1 MTRCKRRKAWLGAA
15 ISGAIGIGSS
25 IFGGNAQKRAMRKQ
39 LRAQNKVATLE
50 EAANLSNAY
59 GDQNY
64 VDDFENKIAFRNGG
78 YIRRNRLFACG
89 GRKKYADGGNKFW
102 TSANT
107 NALISGASSAISNGI
122 SSIFNA
128 STSIPAIQT
137 PRITTNNAKDGIKAT
152 DYANSANYNT
162 LYSSPLYMCG
172 GRIRKGSIKR
182 K

>member
-102 TSANT
+102 TSADTHN
-107 NALISGASSAISNGI
+107 LINGTSSAISNGI
-122 SSIFNA
+122 SSIFND

>member
-25 IFGGNAQKRAMRKQ
+25 IFGGNSQKRAMRRQ
-39 LRAQNKVATLE
+39 MRAQNKVATLE

-89 GRKKYADGGNKFW
+89 GRKRYEDGGKKYW
-102 TSANT
+102 TGVDT
-107 NALISGASSAISNGI
+107 DALISGASSAISNGI
-122 SSIFNA
+122 SNIFNA

-137 PRITTNNAKDGIKAT
+137 PRITTNNAKESIKST
-152 DYANSANYNT
+152 DYANSDNYNII
-162 LYSSPLYMCG
+162 YSSPLYMCG
-172 GRIRKGSIKR
+172 GRIQKGAIKR

>member
-1 MTRCKRRKAWLGAA
+1 MTKCKRRKAWLGAA

-25 IFGGNAQKRAMRKQ
+25 IFGGNTQKKAMRKQ
-39 LRAQNKVATLE
+39 MRAQNKLATLE

-89 GRKKYADGGNKFW
+89 GRKKYADGGNKLW
-102 TSANT
+102 ATADT
-107 NALISGASSAISNGI
+107 DALISRASSAISNGI
-122 SSIFNA
+122 SSLFNSSA
-128 STSIPAIQT
+128 SIPAIQT
-137 PRITTNNAKDGIKAT
+137 PRITTNNAKENIKAT

-172 GRIRKGSIKR
+172 GRIRKGNIKR